1 MYLILFMYLYAD
13 NYCFRLMIE
22 RKILPYIKGKLKPGF
37 AVGLFGARRT
47 GKTVLMNQL
56 VEVVPGNPLV
66 VSGEDFDVQEILSSQ
81 KLSLLKSFT
90 SGHTHLYIDEA
101 QKIPNVGINLKLI
114 VDNIPDI
121 TLFFTGSSSFELH
134 KQIGE
139 PLTGRSLFLN
149 LYGFS
154 QEELD
159 EDFLGARKALETKL
173 IYGLYPQVYL
183 EQGLSD
189 KEEIL
194 YSIKNGYL
202 LKDILEFDMQ
212 KDTVFVLNLLRLI
225 AFQIGHDISYSEMAS
240 RLNVNVRT
248 VQRYLN
254 ILEKMYIIFSLPG
267 FSRNMRN
274 EYTKT
279 PRYYFWDNGI
289 RNSLILNLNPVHI
302 RNDNGQLWENYCIA
316 ERQKFLSFNRINANR
331 FFWRTYAQKEIDY
344 LEEREGKL
352 MAYEMKYSNKT
363 SKAPASFI
371 QNYPDSEY
379 KEINRDNFLDFLA
392 NK

>member
-1 MYLILFMYLYAD
+1 
-13 NYCFRLMIE
+13 MIA
-22 RKILPYIKGKLKPGF
+22 RKLLPYIIEKLKPGF

-56 VEVVPGNPLV
+56 VQEISGNSLV

-90 SGHTHLYIDEA
+90 SGYSHLYIDEA
-101 QKIPNVGINLKLI
+101 QKIPNIGNNLKLI
-114 VDNIPDI
+114 VDNIPEI
-121 TLFFTGSSSFELH
+121 ALFFTGSSSFELY

-139 PLTGRSLFLN
+139 PLTGRSIFLN

-159 EDFLGARKALETKL
+159 EDFLGARKMLESKL

-183 EQGLSD
+183 AQGLSE

-194 YSIKNGYL
+194 NGIKNGYL
-202 LKDILEFDMQ
+202 LKDVLEFDLQ

-225 AFQIGHDISYSEMAS
+225 AFQIGHDISYSEIAS
-240 RLNVNVRT
+240 RLHVNVRT
-248 VQRYLN
+248 IQRYLN
-254 ILEKMYIIFSLPG
+254 ILEKMYIIFSLSG

-289 RNSLILNLNPVHI
+289 RNSLISNLNPIHI
-302 RNDNGQLWENYCIA
+302 RNDSGQLWENYCIA
-316 ERQKFLSFNRINANR
+316 ERQKFLSYNRISANR
-331 FFWRTYAQKEIDY
+331 FFWRTYTQKEIDY
-344 LEEREGKL
+344 LEERDGML
-352 MAYEMKYSNKT
+352 YAYEMKYSGKNVKV
-363 SKAPASFI
+363 PASFI
-371 QNYPDSEY
+371 QHYPDSEFI
-379 KEINRDNFLDFLA
+379 EINRDNFLSLLMD
-392 NK
+392 K